1 MTLNEGSQ
9 PLVIFHKEKVKP
21 IQMTKTPTPV
31 VSTSEAQVRS
41 AISISPVSLGVPILW
56 PRKSVEVNKMKR
68 QFRMMEF

>member
-9 PLVIFHKEKVKP
+9 PLVTFHKEKVKP

>member
-41 AISISPVSLGVPILW
+41 AFLRCLLESYLSEKERGS
-56 PRKSVEVNKMKR
+56 
-68 QFRMMEF
+68 Q